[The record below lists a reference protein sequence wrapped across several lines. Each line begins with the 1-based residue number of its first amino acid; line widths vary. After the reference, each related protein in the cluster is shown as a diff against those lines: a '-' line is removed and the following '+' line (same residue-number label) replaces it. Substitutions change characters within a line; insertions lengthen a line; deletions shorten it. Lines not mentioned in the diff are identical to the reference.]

1 MVEVFL
7 VIVVTDRFAEQ
18 LSDLFRQCLTVPR
31 PKSLKHRLSV
41 PGLGAVLEPFL
52 DRGPEDLFHLCVGDG
67 QGKRSI

>member
-18 LSDLFRQCLTVPR
+18 LSDLFRQRFTIPG
-31 PKSLKHRLSV
+31 PKRLKHRLPV
-41 PGLGAVLEPFL
+41 PRLGAVLEPFL
-52 DRGPEDLFHLCVGDG
+52 DRGTEDFFHLCVGDG